1 LKLLDFGISKLLK
14 GHTGDGSSGS
24 GKIIGTPAY
33 MAPEAALGRE
43 LTDRADVYA
52 VGVILFRALTA
63 AFPFDDASTRD
74 LLLNQVTLQAP
85 DVRDLRA
92 GTPPELAEIVARCL
106 SQQPEGRPSA
116 RELARVLGAFADAS
130 GAPTLETLAQRR
142 STRLRARPTEDAAT
156 VAEGRRTP

>member
-1 LKLLDFGISKLLK
+1 
-14 GHTGDGSSGS
+14 
-24 GKIIGTPAY
+24 
-33 MAPEAALGRE
+33 MAPEAALGHE

-74 LLLNQVTLQAP
+74 LLVNQLTSKAP

-92 GTPPELAEIVARCL
+92 GTPPELAEIVGRCL
-106 SQQPEGRPSA
+106 SQEPEGRPSA
-116 RELARVLGAFADAS
+116 RELARALCAFADAR
-130 GAPTLETLAQRR
+130 GAPELEAYARR
-142 STRLRARPTEDAAT
+142 FSTRLRARRTEDAAT